1 MEMVIGVKPVGE
13 KFKKENIFLGT
24 LVKSKIDESNNL
36 VKQIKERYPF
46 FSEKHITEMLDSF
59 IREGVLTIEEC
70 DVFYKDE
77 NGYTSFSE
85 EGTLTLKGDNSDGKG
100 IIKNLVPIW
109 DYYYEDEVFEVTIDG
124 ETILSA
130 DYNPMKKYN
139 RDYNS
144 RRKVSKR
151 LRKIK

>member
-1 MEMVIGVKPVGE
+1 MEIEVDVKPVGNH
-13 KFKKENIFLGT
+13 FKKENIFLGI
-24 LVKSKIDESNNL
+24 LMKNGIDESNNL
-36 VKQIKERYPF
+36 VKQMKERYPF
-46 FSEKHITEMLDSF
+46 FSEETIVKMVNEF
-59 IREGVLTIEEC
+59 ILEGVVEIEEC
-70 DVFYKDE
+70 DIFYKTE
-77 NGYTSFSE
+77 KGYTSFSE
-85 EGTLTLKGDNSDGKG
+85 EGALTLKGDNSDGKG

-109 DYYYEDEVFEVTIDG
+109 DYYYEDEVFEVTING